1 MADNVQEEQT
11 AQPDLEWNLD
21 SAELAYTVIS
31 RYVEHA
37 QLSGMVIA
45 LLAHGLGEEKLK
57 SLVQSDYWQSY
68 QASRH
73 ALGDA
78 RSEIEQLTRL
88 IDRMR
93 ELNAKG
99 NADKKGREE

>member
-1 MADNVQEEQT
+1 VADNLQEEQN
-11 AQPDLEWNLD
+11 AQRELEWNLE

-45 LLAHGLGEEKLK
+45 LLAHGLGEEKLT

-93 ELNAKG
+93 EEMTGGEAG
-99 NADKKGREE
+99 DGG